1 MILPT
6 TARRAQTRLHKI
18 DVELLCIRYQNP
30 PRWLVLLMLLKAY
43 IFVLEVLKLRMD
55 PDLRYQLP
63 VTVEQ
68 QIFQVN
74 YIDYFAVADQNLQK
88 DS

>member
-1 MILPT
+1 MACPAHVFESL
-6 TARRAQTRLHKI
+6 
-18 DVELLCIRYQNP
+18 
-30 PRWLVLLMLLKAY
+30 Y

-74 YIDYFAVADQNLQK
+74 YKDYFAIADQNLQK
-88 DS
+88 DSWAGLD

>member
-6 TARRAQTRLHKI
+6 TARRAQTRLHKH
-18 DVELLCIRYQNP
+18 DVELLCFRYQNP
-30 PRWLVLLMLLKAY
+30 PRCPAHVIESY

-55 PDLRYQLP
+55 PDLGYQLP

-74 YIDYFAVADQNLQK
+74 YNDYFAVADQHLQ
-88 DS
+88 